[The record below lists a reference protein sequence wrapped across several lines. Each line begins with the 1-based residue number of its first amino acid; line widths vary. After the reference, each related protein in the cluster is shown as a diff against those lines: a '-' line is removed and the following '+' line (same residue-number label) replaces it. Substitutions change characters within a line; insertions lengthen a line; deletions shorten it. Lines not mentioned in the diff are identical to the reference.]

1 MESRKSLIIKSPKLD
16 PQLAFD
22 VRTLSLYIPLALALW
37 VIAGNW
43 LPQYLAFP
51 AALILTYQAYK
62 LGRWIGRTY
71 PPGYLREWMSW
82 MGGPDRLVPGAPPQ
96 MPSLL
101 QAARGAVD
109 ERGNQR

>member
-1 MESRKSLIIKSPKLD
+1 MENRKNLIKSPKLD

-22 VRTLSLYIPLALALW
+22 VRTLSLYIPLALVLW

-51 AALILTYQAYK
+51 AALILTHRVY
-62 LGRWIGRTY
+62 LLNRWFSRLY

-82 MGGPDRLVPGAPPQ
+82 MAGPDRLVPGTPPRF
-96 MPSLL
+96 PPLL
-101 QAARGAVD
+101 RGADNPVD
-109 ERGNQR
+109 GRRHLN